1 MNNSTGQKLKNLRIE
16 KALSMDELV
25 NTLNYLYDL
34 TMTKSMMSRWENDLS
49 EPSNRFLSAY
59 ARFFDIDLN
68 YLVGL
73 TDIKKKLS
81 QVIKEGNKSKTFSDD
96 GYLTFVLTPKE
107 LIEYNKIMIINQQ
120 LFIHN
125 IYNHSSVETFKKSVI
140 EILLLK
146 CAEKSPKSLKVLNSK

>member
-34 TMTKSMMSRWENDLS
+34 TMTKSMISRWKNDLS

-59 ARFFDIDLN
+59 AHFFDIDLN

-81 QVIKEGNKSKTFSDD
+81 QVIKEGNKSKTFSDG

-107 LIEYNKIMIINQQ
+107 SIEYNKIMIINQQ

-125 IYNHSSVETFKKSVI
+125 IYNHSSVEIFKKSVI
-140 EILLLK
+140 EILLFNPRH
-146 CAEKSPKSLKVLNSK
+146 KSS